1 MKRTMTKMKLIV
13 AAFLLA
19 FSAMACAANGE
30 SGNSETPLSPRDSIV
45 QKALG
50 DSIFNII
57 ANAKTIT
64 AEIIGYTDSTKAK
77 TPEVKLSAEDLKIM
91 KFLLRNPQNVSSND
105 TVFGRV
111 LPNICFRFQYKKQM
125 CQLFFDFGLRKW
137 QVKDKD
143 DHVLKTFDIKSP
155 EFVHLASQLFPS
167 DEYLN
172 ELLKQ

>member
-1 MKRTMTKMKLIV
+1 MKRIMTKMKLF
-13 AAFLLA
+13 AAAIMIA
-19 FSAMACAANGE
+19 FSAMACASNGGSANDD
-30 SGNSETPLSPRDSIV
+30 SPLSPQDSIV

-77 TPEVKLSAEDLKIM
+77 TPEVKLSAEDLQIM
-91 KFLLRNPQNVSSND
+91 KFLLRNPQNVASND

-111 LPNICFRFQYKKQM
+111 LPNICFKFQYKKQM
-125 CQLFFDFGLRKW
+125 CQLYFDFGLRKW

-143 DHVLKTFDIKSP
+143 DKVLRTFDIKSP

>member
-1 MKRTMTKMKLIV
+1 MTKMKLIV
-13 AAFLLA
+13 AAMLLA

-30 SGNSETPLSPRDSIV
+30 SGNTEMPLSPRDSIV

-57 ANAKTIT
+57 ANAKSIT

-111 LPNICFRFQYKKQM
+111 LPNICFKFQYKKQM

-137 QVKDKD
+137 QVKDKND
-143 DHVLKTFDIKSP
+143 RVLNTFDIKSP

>member
-1 MKRTMTKMKLIV
+1 MNKLKLLF
-13 AAFLLA
+13 AALVFA
-19 FSAMACAANGE
+19 FSAMACAANG
-30 SGNSETPLSPRDSIV
+30 GTQNSEQSLSPCDSIV
-45 QKALG
+45 QRALG

-57 ANAKTIT
+57 VNAKTIT
-64 AEIIGYTDSTKAK
+64 AEIIGYTDTTKEK

-91 KFLLRNPQNVSSND
+91 KFLLRNPQNVASND

-111 LPNICFRFQYKKQM
+111 LPNIYFKFQYKKQM
-125 CQLFFDFGLRKW
+125 CQLYFDFGLRKW

-143 DHVLKTFDIKSP
+143 DRVLKTFDIKSP

-167 DEYLN
+167 DDYLN

>member
-1 MKRTMTKMKLIV
+1 MKRIMTKLKSLAV
-13 AAFLLA
+13 ALSLA
-19 FSAMACAANGE
+19 LSATACSANGE
-30 SGNSETPLSPRDSIV
+30 TQNTEQPHSPCDSIV

-111 LPNICFRFQYKKQM
+111 LPNICFKFQYKKQM

-143 DHVLKTFDIKSP
+143 DHILKTFDIKSP